1 MTSFYD
7 ARGNLYGVVA
17 PATVRELGIALPA
30 SAAEAAQARVSWSEQ
45 AIEAL
50 CGWAPGTRPA
60 GAKAHRSDGLL
71 VGPFQDEAPFD
82 LLIVNTDGTLAER
95 SGNGLT
101 IFSQALTE
109 QGLLPAQGPTELRVH
124 HDKPDGVSP
133 VATVV
138 EPAQVAGVSGFWL
151 DLGQP
156 AFGAQAVGA
165 QHGVEND
172 GSSCVELSRVRGLAR
187 LYPEWSRSQFVRIG
201 NPHCVTLVGDA
212 SALPSNRQM
221 NEAPLAEA
229 LTRIACH
236 AHRQRRALP
245 GGSEP
250 AMGVAGKPAAHRRTG
265 VRTRRGPHCILRHQ
279 CQRSGQRGVA
289 GRLGQGR
296 RSRGGDARWHRAA
309 APGGAGWGV
318 GAGEPVR
325 YGAPDPV
332 AAAAGCDRPE
342 RSQRSQG
349 RRKILRI
356 FAQPAAAATGP
367 ALLL

>member
-30 SAAEAAQARVSWSEQ
+30 SAAEAALARASWSEQ
-45 AIEAL
+45 VIEAL

-71 VGPFQDEAPFD
+71 VGPFQDAPPFD

-187 LYPEWSRSQFVRIG
+187 LHPEWSRSQFVRIG

-212 SALPSNRQM
+212 NALPSNRQM

-229 LTRIACH
+229 LTRIAYAMPTGSGEPCP
-236 AHRQRRALP
+236 AGVNLQWAWLEGPQRIAARVFERGEGPTASSGTSASAVASAAWRVGWVKAGEVAVLMP
-245 GGSEP
+245 GGTAP
-250 AMGVAGKPAAHRRTG
+250 
-265 VRTRRGPHCILRHQ
+265 LR
-279 CQRSGQRGVA
+279 
-289 GRLGQGR
+289 LEE
-296 RSRGGDARWHRAA
+296 RGGELVRVSLFGTA
-309 APGGAGWGV
+309 V
-318 GAGEPVR
+318 GIA
-325 YGAPDPV
+325 
-332 AAAAGCDRPE
+332 
-342 RSQRSQG
+342 
-349 RRKILRI
+349 
-356 FAQPAAAATGP
+356 
-367 ALLL
+367 

>member
-30 SAAEAAQARVSWSEQ
+30 SAAEAAQARASWSEQ

-50 CGWAPGTRPA
+50 CGWAPGTRPE

-101 IFSQALTE
+101 IFSQALAE

-165 QHGVEND
+165 QHGIENN

-187 LYPEWSRSQFVRIG
+187 LRPEWARSQFVRIG
-201 NPHCVTLVGDA
+201 NPHCVTLVNDA

-229 LTRIACH
+229 LTRIAYAMPTGSGEPCP
-236 AHRQRRALP
+236 AGVNLQWAWLEGPQCIAARVFERGEGPTASSGTSASAVASAAWRVGWVKAGEVAVLMP
-245 GGSEP
+245 GGTAP
-250 AMGVAGKPAAHRRTG
+250 
-265 VRTRRGPHCILRHQ
+265 LR
-279 CQRSGQRGVA
+279 
-289 GRLGQGR
+289 LEE
-296 RSRGGDARWHRAA
+296 RGGELVRVSLFGTARLI
-309 APGGAGWGV
+309 P
-318 GAGEPVR
+318 
-325 YGAPDPV
+325 
-332 AAAAGCDRPE
+332 
-342 RSQRSQG
+342 
-349 RRKILRI
+349 
-356 FAQPAAAATGP
+356 
-367 ALLL
+367 